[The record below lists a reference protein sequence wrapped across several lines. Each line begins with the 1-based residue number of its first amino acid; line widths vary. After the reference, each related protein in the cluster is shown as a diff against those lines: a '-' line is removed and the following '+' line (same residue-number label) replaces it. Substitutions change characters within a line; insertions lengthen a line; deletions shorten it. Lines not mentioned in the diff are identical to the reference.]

1 MIWAPIDSLR
11 RLAARTAPRSLVL
24 RATALIFALA
34 LLLGLAF
41 ALVSARIVERRENA
55 RLVNQLQQLVLTV
68 ENTAEIACYLHDQT
82 LAREI
87 ATGLMKTHAVGGV
100 RIVAGGA
107 PLYQIFRGTV
117 AAPRGPLNKIVQA
130 IHSPFDAASTVGTVT
145 LYLSHAHL
153 RARAWSFT
161 RLVLAILAAEVL
173 VISAGTALVVFVVVT
188 DPIKRLS
195 IELHRPRT
203 SDSPAL
209 KVSSGNEADEIGQ
222 LVTDVNALL
231 SNLDALVSAE
241 RTLRIQHELSDR
253 KLRLVLNQTELGL
266 FIMDTRGRLQS
277 WNPAFVRLLAL
288 EREPH
293 EGDLFSR
300 LPPLTQ
306 RTLQIDNML
315 RCALLG
321 AQSYEADLELPPHSG
336 ASRSWVEL
344 SVNPLGPDQ
353 LLGVVH
359 DITERKRSVAAAEA
373 LAMRDALTGLLNRR
387 GLDEALVRLFAGGA
401 EAGTL
406 ALLAIDLDGFKEVN
420 DTLGHA
426 AGDEV
431 LCRIGRVIES
441 AVRAGDI
448 VARIGGDEFVT
459 VLLGAGHV
467 HRAETI
473 ADDIVAKLA
482 APLRLE
488 SGSWAHVGAS
498 IGVAQV
504 YASENSPAALLRR
517 ADTAMY
523 TAKQSG
529 RGRVC
534 IAPTTAV

>member
-1 MIWAPIDSLR
+1 M
-11 RLAARTAPRSLVL
+11 
-24 RATALIFALA
+24 
-34 LLLGLAF
+34 
-41 ALVSARIVERRENA
+41 
-55 RLVNQLQQLVLTV
+55 
-68 ENTAEIACYLHDQT
+68 
-82 LAREI
+82 
-87 ATGLMKTHAVGGV
+87 
-100 RIVAGGA
+100 
-107 PLYQIFRGTV
+107 
-117 AAPRGPLNKIVQA
+117 
-130 IHSPFDAASTVGTVT
+130 
-145 LYLSHAHL
+145 
-153 RARAWSFT
+153 
-161 RLVLAILAAEVL
+161 VLAILAAEVL

-300 LPPLTQ
+300 LPPLAQ

>member
-1 MIWAPIDSLR
+1 MIWAPTDSLR

-41 ALVSARIVERRENA
+41 ALVSARIIERRENT

-100 RIVAGGA
+100 RISAGGV
-107 PLYQIFRGTV
+107 PLYQIYRRTV
-117 AAPRGPLNKIVQA
+117 AAPHGPLNKIVQS
-130 IHSPFDAASTVGTVT
+130 IHSPFDAHSTVGTVT
-145 LYLSHAHL
+145 LYLSHEHL

-161 RLVLAILAAEVL
+161 RFVLAILAAEVL

-195 IELHRPRT
+195 VELHRPRT

-209 KVSSGNEADEIGQ
+209 KVPSGNEADEIGQ
-222 LVTDVNALL
+222 LVTDVNTLL
-231 SNLDALVSAE
+231 SNLDSLVSAE

-266 FIMDTRGRLQS
+266 FIMDTHGRLQS

-288 EREPH
+288 EREPR

-300 LPPLTQ
+300 LPPFAQ

-321 AQSYEADLELPPHSG
+321 AQSYETALELPQHSG
-336 ASRSWVEL
+336 ASRGWVEL

-401 EAGTL
+401 EPGTL

-431 LCRIGRVIES
+431 LCRVGRVIES

-467 HRAETI
+467 HRAGTI

-482 APLRLE
+482 TPLRLE
-488 SGSWAHVGAS
+488 GGSWAHIGAS
-498 IGVAQV
+498 IGVAQA
-504 YASENSPAALLRR
+504 YAREDSPAALLRR

-534 IAPTTAV
+534 VAPTIAV